1 MRWLLTVVA
10 LAVSTAAARPGTAF
24 AADVQVGGA
33 LDLVGGITACEGCPV
48 QLAGGLRQAEGD
60 LRVAEGHLAFELQL
74 DTAAS
79 LDEDGVFIYLLAP
92 ERLAAEGFGD
102 HYRVA
107 GGILQAPFRV
117 ESVDPWPGPQVMPS
131 TFSRRVPG
139 AYLGGELTAH
149 SDVVGGT
156 LIVGAQPPTTNVF
169 ELDELSGAPLPFIAG
184 LRARV
189 MTGGVDVGGGAWV
202 GGGLDGFGF
211 GGAELGTRVAVDIVA
226 AYGDITS
233 NFRDIHSVVLGT
245 ELWPDAVVSPSARV
259 EFDAPAGFGVAVG
272 VGSTLFEILRL
283 KGEVSYQMGNPGV
296 YAEVAVFSKWPDTE
310 PTW

>member
-1 MRWLLTVVA
+1 MAAVA
-10 LAVSTAAARPGTAF
+10 TFASATFAGSAAAAE
-24 AADVQVGGA
+24 VQVGGA
-33 LDLVGGITACEGCPV
+33 LDLIGGLRACEGCPV

-102 HYRVA
+102 NYRVA
-107 GGILQAPFRV
+107 GGILQAPFRI

-131 TFSRRVPG
+131 LLSRRVPG

-156 LIVGAQPPTTNVF
+156 LMVGALPPTTNVF
-169 ELDELSGAPLPFIAG
+169 ELDDVAGAPLPFIGG

-189 MTGGVDVGGGAWV
+189 MSDGVDVGGGAWV
-202 GGGLDGFGF
+202 NGGLDGFGF
-211 GGAELGTRVAVDIVA
+211 GGAELGARVNANIVA
-226 AYGDITS
+226 AYGDVMS
-233 NFRDIHSVVLGT
+233 NFRDVHSVVLGT

-283 KGEVSYQMGNPGV
+283 KGEVSYQAGNPGV
-296 YAEVAVFSKWPDTE
+296 YAEIAVFSKWPE
-310 PTW
+310 SEGVW

>member
-1 MRWLLTVVA
+1 MVRSAVVA
-10 LAVSTAAARPGTAF
+10 SAATAF
-24 AADVQVGGA
+24 AGVAVAAEVQVGGA
-33 LDLVGGITACEGCPV
+33 LDLVGGVTACEGCPV

-92 ERLAAEGFGD
+92 ERLATEGFGD
-102 HYRVA
+102 NYRVA

-131 TFSRRVPG
+131 LLSRRVPG
-139 AYLGGELTAH
+139 AYLGGEFTAH
-149 SDVVGGT
+149 SEVVGGT
-156 LIVGAQPPTTNVF
+156 LIVGALPPTTNVF
-169 ELDELSGAPLPFIAG
+169 ELDELSGQPLPFIAG

-211 GGAELGTRVAVDIVA
+211 GGAELGARVDVEIVA
-226 AYGDITS
+226 AYGDVTS
-233 NFRDIHSVVLGT
+233 NFRDVHSVVLGT
-245 ELWPDAVVSPSARV
+245 ELWPEAVVSPSARV

-283 KGEVSYQMGNPGV
+283 KGEVSYQTGNPGV
-296 YAEVAVFSKWPDTE
+296 YAEIAVFSKWPE
-310 PTW
+310 SEAVW